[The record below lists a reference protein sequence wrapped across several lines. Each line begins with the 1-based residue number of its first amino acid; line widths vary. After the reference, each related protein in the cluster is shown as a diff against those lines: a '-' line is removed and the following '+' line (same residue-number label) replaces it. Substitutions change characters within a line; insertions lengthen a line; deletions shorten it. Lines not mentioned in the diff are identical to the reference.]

1 MTADLRPLLR
11 LIARHRWRYLA
22 GALMLAVAD
31 IGQLVAIDVIKRFI
45 DALEAGRADEADVR
59 FYAALVAGTGVAVL
73 VARYG
78 WRQMIFGSSRMIER
92 DVRQRL
98 YDHLQTLSPRF
109 YLERK
114 VGDLMAYA
122 TNDIPQVQQAAAGGM
137 MQFLDGVILL
147 TGSAVAMVLT
157 IDARLSLIALAP
169 LLLLNPATY
178 WLGKRLHATYLK
190 VQAQFGTLSDRVQ
203 ENFAGIRVVKGFGRE
218 AHQSAA
224 FGSVNRRYQALFGQ
238 MLRYDVAFDPVIG
251 ILTGLS
257 VAIGLGYGGRL
268 VIAGD
273 LTLGGYMAFNSYLW
287 MLAWPMMALGMVLN
301 HIQRATASLA
311 RIDALMAVRPDITDA
326 PDAVALPSPRGE
338 VAVEGLTFRYA
349 PDLPPVLDGID
360 VRVAPGGTLGV
371 LGRTGSGKSTLA
383 HLLVR
388 AFDPPPGTVRLD
400 GHDVRDVRLADL
412 RRAVAYVPQ
421 DAFLFSRSIRDNI
434 AFDPGDVDEAAVVA
448 AARLA
453 DVHDDIVAFGD
464 GYDTLLGE
472 RGVTLSGGQ
481 RQRVC
486 LARALVRPSP
496 ILVLDDC
503 LSAVDTA
510 TEARILAAL
519 RPTIRS
525 RTAIIISHRISALR
539 DADEIVVLDGGR
551 IVERGTHATLMAAGG
566 EYARLWRKQQ
576 MEADLQG
583 DAPPLPP
590 TGNRPQPPP
599 ETPADIAAQA
609 GAHVGPGEAGLIE
622 TVLERYDDDATEVER
637 G

>member
-1 MTADLRPLLR
+1 MTTDLRPLLR
-11 LIARHRWRYLA
+11 LIGRHKRRYLA

-31 IGQLVAIDVIKRFI
+31 LGQLVAIDVIKRFI
-45 DALEAGRADEADVR
+45 DALEAGSADAADVR
-59 FYAALVAGTGVAVL
+59 MYAGIVAGTGVAVL
-73 VARYG
+73 VARFG

-92 DVRQRL
+92 DVRQTL

-109 YLERK
+109 FLDRK

-122 TNDIPQVQQAAAGGM
+122 TNDIPSVQQAAAGGM
-137 MQFLDGVILL
+137 MQFLDAVILL
-147 TGSAVAMVLT
+147 VGSAVAMVVT

-178 WLGKRLHATYLK
+178 WLGKRMHTSYTK

-218 AHQSAA
+218 AHQSKA
-224 FGSVNRRYQALFGQ
+224 FATVNRRYQALFGQ
-238 MLRYDVAFDPVIG
+238 MLRYDVGFDPVIG
-251 ILTGLS
+251 VLVGMSAALGL
-257 VAIGLGYGGRL
+257 VYGGRL
-268 VIAGD
+268 VIDGR
-273 LTLGGYMAFNSYLW
+273 LSLGGYMAFNSYLW
-287 MLAWPMMALGMVLN
+287 MLAWPMMALGMVMN
-301 HIQRATASLA
+301 HVQRATASLA
-311 RIDALMAVRPDITDA
+311 RIDTLMAVPPDIRDA
-326 PDAVALPSPRGE
+326 PDAVPLPRARGD
-338 VAVEGLTFRYA
+338 VVVRGLTFRYA
-349 PDLPPVLDGID
+349 PDLPAALDGID
-360 VRVAPGGTLGV
+360 LQVAHGGTLGI

-383 HLLVR
+383 NMLVR
-388 AFDPPPGTVRLD
+388 AFDPPPGTVLLD
-400 GHDVRDVRLADL
+400 GHDVRDVRLADV
-412 RRAVAYVPQ
+412 RGAVAYVPQ

-434 AFDPGDVDEAAVVA
+434 AFDPHDVSDEAVFA
-448 AARLA
+448 AARIA
-453 DVHDDIVAFGD
+453 DVHDDILGFSD

-472 RGVTLSGGQ
+472 RGITLSGGQ

-486 LARALVRPSP
+486 LARALVRESP

-510 TEARILAAL
+510 TEARILGAL
-519 RPTIRS
+519 RPTIAE
-525 RTAIIISHRISALR
+525 RTAIIISHRVSALR

-551 IVERGTHATLMAAGG
+551 IVERGTHDSLMNAEG

-576 MEADLQG
+576 MEEDLQG

-599 ETPADIAAQA
+599 DSPADVAANADLRA
-609 GAHVGPGEAGLIE
+609 GQGEAPQIE
-622 TVLERYDDDATEVER
+622 TLSDLFASDGTEADD